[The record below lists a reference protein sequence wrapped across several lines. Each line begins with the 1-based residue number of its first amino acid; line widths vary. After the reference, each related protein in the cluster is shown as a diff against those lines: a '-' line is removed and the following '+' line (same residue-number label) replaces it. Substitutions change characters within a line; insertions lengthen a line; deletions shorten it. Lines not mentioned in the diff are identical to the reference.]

1 MNTKTPR
8 QIAFS
13 AYFQNTSDTSQ
24 NRWESAAAA
33 VIAHHEA
40 SRAQSCNPVPKFK
53 VGDKVKTN
61 FGSTGVIDRISAD
74 GWHFIG
80 RLCYRDCNLRP
91 IPWTLPAPPHGRE
104 WHRAT
109 GWKEEMLPAG
119 YRPLMLHEMTGE
131 ECTDVDWM
139 DEYADSVW
147 RDGPDFIPVLRGSG
161 FFRTRRPLP
170 PTHEIKITLPQLT
183 LTSGKFSFA
192 SV

>member
-1 MNTKTPR
+1 
-8 QIAFS
+8 
-13 AYFQNTSDTSQ
+13 
-24 NRWESAAAA
+24 
-33 VIAHHEA
+33 
-40 SRAQSCNPVPKFK
+40 
-53 VGDKVKTN
+53 
-61 FGSTGVIDRISAD
+61 
-74 GWHFIG
+74 
-80 RLCYRDCNLRP
+80 
-91 IPWTLPAPPHGRE
+91 
-104 WHRAT
+104 
-109 GWKEEMLPAG
+109 
-119 YRPLMLHEMTGE
+119 MLHEMTGE